1 MSDLSH
7 YGVKGMKWGVRKNK
21 PSTSRKAKSRE
32 AKTLS
37 NEELQK
43 RIKRIEL
50 ESRYVALTSKPTTID
65 KGKKVAGNIIGNIG
79 KQLASDA
86 LKKGTR
92 TGTKLVVK
100 KLTGG

>member
-1 MSDLSH
+1 MSELSH

-21 PSTSRKAKSRE
+21 PSTTRKAKSRE

-100 KLTGG
+100 KLTGA